1 MATDQSH
8 EQIEGIAP
16 QSPAAQD
23 GVRLV
28 APSRSRRRGRVLS
41 LIIVVLIAASGV
53 WAAANFT
60 SDDPVPQLTHI
71 LRRGDLSV
79 TIIEQGLLESAE
91 NTEIKSKVR
100 GRNTVLWII
109 ESGTMVEKGDELIR
123 LDSSFIEEQID
134 ERTKYAHWSRSAAER
149 SAANVARSELAV
161 SEYDKGRYIA
171 ELMELEKE
179 LAVAEARLTSS
190 QDRLSHTRMMAK
202 SKYISELEVE
212 EREFSVE
219 QAKLNVDLMKT
230 QLDVLKDFTR
240 KEQLQTLKGNLK
252 AAKANHE
259 ANAERAMADA
269 SRRDRALDEVQY
281 CVMRA
286 PRAGLVI
293 HPNAAKW
300 EFGPIEEGSNV
311 HKDQILL
318 LMPDL
323 NQMQVKVGVREAV
336 VKRVKEGQS
345 ARVVLPDRTTNGKVS
360 SVASVT
366 KPAGWWTGN
375 EVRYDT
381 MVALPNEAGL
391 KPGMSAEVEIVI
403 AEYQDVLQIPVAAIV
418 ETEDSA
424 FCWVRTKQGVERRS
438 LKLGDSNDVFTIV
451 EDGVT
456 EGEEVVL
463 NPPSSGQNQ

>member
-1 MATDQSH
+1 
-8 EQIEGIAP
+8 
-16 QSPAAQD
+16 
-23 GVRLV
+23 
-28 APSRSRRRGRVLS
+28 
-41 LIIVVLIAASGV
+41 
-53 WAAANFT
+53 
-60 SDDPVPQLTHI
+60 
-71 LRRGDLSV
+71 
-79 TIIEQGLLESAE
+79 
-91 NTEIKSKVR
+91 
-100 GRNTVLWII
+100 
-109 ESGTMVEKGDELIR
+109 
-123 LDSSFIEEQID
+123 
-134 ERTKYAHWSRSAAER
+134 
-149 SAANVARSELAV
+149 
-161 SEYDKGRYIA
+161 
-171 ELMELEKE
+171 
-179 LAVAEARLTSS
+179 
-190 QDRLSHTRMMAK
+190 MMAK

-219 QAKLNVDLMKT
+219 QAKLRVDLMNT

-281 CVMRA
+281 CVMKA

-300 EFGPIEEGSNV
+300 EFGPIEEGTNV

-360 SVASVT
+360 SVASIT

-424 FCWVRTKQGVERRS
+424 FCWVKTDQGLERRP
-438 LKLGDSNDVFTIV
+438 LTLGDSNDVFTIV